1 MNVIALTVFVS
12 ILLVSVF
19 LLLWILA
26 VCGRHEFNERDALLP
41 LQDDAGEKPSSIDKP
56 ISKQNHE

>member
-19 LLLWILA
+19 LLLWIVA
-26 VCGRHEFNERDALLP
+26 VCTRHEFSERDALLP
-41 LQDDAGEKPSSIDKP
+41 LQDDAREIPPLPDKLSSK
-56 ISKQNHE
+56 S